1 MRGLILS
8 ERLNNMKAYTDK
20 DIIDI
25 ICAAEREAAELIMQA
40 HHVITEN
47 KSSGR
52 DVVTQYDKKVQDLLV
67 QHFSAKVPG
76 ARFFCEE
83 NNKQDELSGEHVFII
98 DPIDGTMNFVSQLN
112 HSCISVAYMS
122 MGQLRA
128 AAVYNPYVD
137 EMFTALLGQGAW
149 LNGRAIHASQAPL
162 SQSVVCCGTAPYM
175 PEIADRT
182 FSLMKNVFLN
192 SLDIRR
198 QGSAALD
205 LCSAASGRAGLYFE
219 LSTSLWDFAAGLLIV
234 QEAGGTVL
242 DCEAK
247 PMPLDGSKSSVLAGS
262 KQAVEDFLKLTK

>member
-1 MRGLILS
+1 MNTYSDKEILG
-8 ERLNNMKAYTDK
+8 
-20 DIIDI
+20 I
-25 ICAAEREAAELIMQA
+25 ICQAQREAAKLIMQA
-40 HHVITEN
+40 HHVISEN

-52 DVVTQYDKKVQDLLV
+52 DVVTEYDRRVQDLLV
-67 QHFSAKVPG
+67 QHFSAKVAG

-83 NNKQDELSGEHVFII
+83 NNKQDELGGEHVFII
-98 DPIDGTMNFVSQLN
+98 DPIDGTMNFVQQLN

-122 MGQLRA
+122 RGVLHA

-137 EMFTALLGQGAW
+137 EMFTAIRGEGAW
-149 LNGRAIHASQAPL
+149 LNGKPIYASEAPL
-162 SQSVVCCGTAPYM
+162 AKSLVCCGTAPYM

-182 FSLMKNVFLN
+182 FSMMKNVFLN

-242 DCEAK
+242 DCDGN
-247 PMPLDGSKSSVLAGS
+247 PMPLDGRKSSVLAGS
-262 KQAVEDFLKLTK
+262 PQAVEDFLKLTK